1 MTLSRQARGLL
12 VFGLALT
19 LSGGSFS
26 AGVIHAQIPSQV
38 KHLLNSKECARCD
51 LQKAQLVGKDLNGAI
66 LQGAD
71 FRGAF
76 LAGTTLRK
84 AALKGASFFGADLKG
99 ADLTGATDA
108 NLVGAVT
115 NEQTICPG
123 GQSGPCAG

>member
-1 MTLSRQARGLL
+1 MGYDTATHEMT
-12 VFGLALT
+12 
-19 LSGGSFS
+19 
-26 AGVIHAQIPSQV
+26 
-38 KHLLNSKECARCD
+38 
-51 LQKAQLVGKDLNGAI
+51 
-66 LQGAD
+66 GAD

-84 AALKGASFFGADLKG
+84 AALKDASFFGADLKG